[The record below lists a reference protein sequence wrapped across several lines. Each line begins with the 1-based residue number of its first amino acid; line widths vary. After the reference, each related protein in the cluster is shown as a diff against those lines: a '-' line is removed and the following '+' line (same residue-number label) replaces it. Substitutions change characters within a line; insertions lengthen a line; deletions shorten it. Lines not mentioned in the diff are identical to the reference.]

1 MERKMRYEESR
12 RRELRQTPRLLARR
26 SSAGLL
32 LCLLLLFATAGPVRA
47 QPECAPTGMIR
58 IETVNISPGLS
69 GHGFATRPKVLY
81 RAGSLRIRIEEA
93 PDPEQGL
100 HLLAVIS
107 APDVWFV
114 NLATKTGRHIVDPDP
129 TPGAHA
135 PVLVG
140 ELPSNFPD
148 DFRNLEFGCEN
159 EFFASRQAKQI
170 PHEAAGR
177 KLTKHV
183 LTHRKWRLTLVTGA
197 DDPSPQAL
205 LLSRRNKV
213 VFALRYMSYMHS
225 DQVDQELFTRPEGTQ
240 FTEAN

>member
-1 MERKMRYEESR
+1 
-12 RRELRQTPRLLARR
+12 
-26 SSAGLL
+26 
-32 LCLLLLFATAGPVRA
+32 
-47 QPECAPTGMIR
+47 MIR

-69 GHGFATRPKVLY
+69 GRGFATKPKVLY
-81 RAGSLRIRIEEA
+81 RAGSLRIRVEEA

-100 HLLAVIS
+100 HVLAVIS

-114 NLATKTGRHIVDPDP
+114 NLETKTGRHIVDPDP

-135 PVLVG
+135 PVFVG
-140 ELPSNFPD
+140 ELPSNLPD

-159 EFFASRQAKQI
+159 EFFDSRQAKQV

-197 DDPSPQAL
+197 NDPQPQAL
-205 LLSRRNKV
+205 LLSRRKKV
-213 VFALRYMSYMHS
+213 VFALRYLSYTHS
-225 DQVDQELFTRPEGTQ
+225 DQVDHELFTRPEGIR